1 MPDAGS
7 RPADASCPVPDAS
20 FPDTLAPMRARL
32 LLGPI
37 LIVLLL
43 GGIWLDQ
50 ALEGTPWPLRV
61 PMLGLDGAAPP
72 GVVIL
77 PAMLA
82 IAILGAVELALML
95 KAKGVHASRPTMALA
110 AGIGLLASTPLF
122 ANLLRGDGAAGLA
135 SAAAAMVLLG
145 ILHHARTKNSQGAM
159 LSIGAVLFAFVYL
172 GLTFGFLLRIR
183 MEHSA
188 WVLVWVLAT
197 VKACD
202 IFAYFTGKAIGRRK
216 LIAWLSPGKTWEGL
230 VGGVVGS
237 AVVGGA
243 GLALLTAR
251 GVIDPGVS
259 MAATAIAGGVGGACM
274 GVAGQLGDLMASMM
288 KRDAGIK
295 DAGKLLPGFGGVL
308 DLIDS
313 PILVAPLAYWTLVLW
328 T

>member
-1 MPDAGS
+1 MSDA
-7 RPADASCPVPDAS
+7 RP
-20 FPDTLAPMRARL
+20 PDTLAPMRTRL

-37 LIVLLL
+37 LIALLL
-43 GGIWLDQ
+43 AGIWLDH
-50 ALEGTPWPLRV
+50 ALEGVAWPLRA

-95 KAKGVHASRPTMALA
+95 KAKGVHASRLTMALA

-122 ANLLRGDGAAGLA
+122 ANLVQGDGAAGLA
-135 SAAAAMVLLG
+135 SATAAMVLLG

-159 LSIGAVLFAFVYL
+159 LSIGAVLFTFVYL

-230 VGGVVGS
+230 VGGMIGS

-243 GLALLTAR
+243 GLALLHGQ
-251 GVIDPGVS
+251 GVIVPGES
-259 MAATAIAGGVGGACM
+259 ILATGIVGGIGGACM

-288 KRDAGIK
+288 KRDAGVK
-295 DAGKLLPGFGGVL
+295 DAGRLIPGFGGVL

-313 PILVAPLAYWTLVLW
+313 PILVAPLAYWTLAAWV
-328 T
+328 